1 MRDESPDEFERR
13 SALAAAILREMRLFG
28 YRQVAT
34 PALEKKELFVRGL
47 GSETDAVSKEL
58 YCVDEETALR
68 PENTAG
74 AVRMFVEGAYGWGGG
89 ARFSGFRWLSF
100 FFRLAR
106 FGSSCALEL

>member
-1 MRDESPDEFERR
+1 MRVVRRFATIRSLERVRGMRDESPDEFERR
-13 SALAAAILREMRLFG
+13 SALAAVILREMRLFG

-74 AVRMFVEGAYGWGGG
+74 AVRMFVEGAYGRLGEGS
-89 ARFSGFRWLSF
+89 RFSCFR
-100 FFRLAR
+100 
-106 FGSSCALEL
+106 